1 MPSLSYLH
9 CHLLEF
15 ILGEYWNFRSV
26 TNVSTFHICI
36 VSYSVPEEFFEF
48 TDVSIWPFKPL
59 LSFPF
64 SNYSQVSD
72 ALSFFFFWISLCKSP
87 CLFILKSYSACLLT
101 VFWAMHPSICW
112 VHYLF
117 FLVFVLLKCKWSW
130 LGTYFWI
137 KCHVSMSTLP
147 ILPYSRER

>member
-72 ALSFFFFWISLCKSP
+72 ALSFFFLLDILMQKSLPIYSKVLF
-87 CLFILKSYSACLLT
+87 CLSVNCFLGHASFNLL
-101 VFWAMHPSICW
+101 SS
-112 VHYLF
+112 LF